1 LQIAKAAASGPPSH
15 DSVSSISDTVDL
27 EILRPSCQQ
36 QPFLL
41 YDALRGFDAASPA
54 RPPGGTALP
63 KPRSFRISDLL
74 ALGFAAAI
82 LAVFASLHHS
92 EFPPGG
98 HRFLTALAITA
109 GFAVLAWFAGGVNLT
124 GALAGSAVAFIMAVR
139 DLRMFLALLV
149 VFAVTLVATRVG
161 YARKQQLRTAEPP
174 GGRTAS
180 QAMANLGIAA
190 LVVAVA
196 GKAWPVLALAA
207 LAEAAGDTSSSEIGM
222 AFPGKT
228 LMITTLKSVPAGTDG
243 GMSLFGTIAALLGAA
258 SVAIAAVA
266 TGLVPANQITIII
279 LAGFFGTVIDS
290 LLGAIFERRGWL
302 DNDLVNLLSTA
313 AAVGMAWGLGS
324 SFDFASLLK

>member
-1 LQIAKAAASGPPSH
+1 MPPTPL
-15 DSVSSISDTVDL
+15 VAGRN
-27 EILRPSCQQ
+27 E
-36 QPFLL
+36 
-41 YDALRGFDAASPA
+41 
-54 RPPGGTALP
+54 LP
-63 KPRSFRISDLL
+63 KPRSFRIFDLL

-82 LAVFASLHHS
+82 LAVFASLHLS

-98 HRFLTALAITA
+98 RRFLTALAITA
-109 GFAVLAWFAGGVNLT
+109 GFAVMAWFAGGVNLS

-139 DLRMFLALLV
+139 DLRMFLALLI

-161 YARKQQLRTAEPP
+161 YARKQQLRTAEPA
-174 GGRTAS
+174 GGRTAA

-190 LVVAVA
+190 LVVAIA

-228 LMITTLKSVPAGTDG
+228 LMITTFKPVPAGTDG

-258 SVAIAAVA
+258 SVAVAAVL
-266 TGLVPANQITIII
+266 TGLVPVHAIATII

-290 LLGAIFERRGWL
+290 LLGAVFERRGLL
-302 DNDLVNLLSTA
+302 DNDLVNLLSTS
-313 AAVGMAWGLGS
+313 AAVGMAW
-324 SFDFASLLK
+324 AVA